1 MIREWR
7 QTRNRHSFRDDLP
20 VTTSTSSSKLATPN
34 PWYREPWPW
43 IVMAAPAAS
52 VIAGVAM
59 LWLAISSNDGLV
71 TDDYYRRGLAINQD
85 LSRDQRAAELGL
97 KAEVSLG
104 NDGSRIRVRLESATS
119 AVLPAALQVRLA
131 HRTRAGSDQSA
142 TLLSMADG
150 RYQADLMPPGPGLWR
165 LSIED
170 PARTWRLAGPWQIPN
185 QEAIVLDALRV
196 ER

>member
-1 MIREWR
+1 M
-7 QTRNRHSFRDDLP
+7 
-20 VTTSTSSSKLATPN
+20 V
-34 PWYREPWPW
+34 
-43 IVMAAPAAS
+43 APAAS

-59 LWLAISSNDGLV
+59 LWLAIHSNDGLV

-104 NDGSRIRVRLESATS
+104 DGGSRIRVRLESATN

-131 HRTRAGSDQSA
+131 HRTRAGSDQGA
-142 TLLSMADG
+142 TLLSMANG
-150 RYQADLMPPGPGLWR
+150 RYEGDLAPPGAGLWR

-170 PARTWRLAGPWQIPN
+170 PARSWRLVGAWKLPN
-185 QEAIVLDALRV
+185 QDAIVLDALRV